1 MPSFFV
7 AAGQFLAGGMPLDL
21 FAQLTRS
28 AWYFSSTVFLRRCTE
43 LTEQTVLTASDLL
56 KTVSGSMHDVQHISV
71 YIARRPAEVYEF
83 ASDPRNL
90 PRWAAGLARSEVR
103 RDGDEWVV
111 DAAFGRA
118 RVRFVERNSL
128 GVMDH
133 DVTLE
138 SGVTVH
144 NPMRVVPN
152 GEGSEFVFT
161 LIRQP
166 GMSDTQFAE
175 DKAAIE
181 KDLKTLKDLLERA

>member
-1 MPSFFV
+1 
-7 AAGQFLAGGMPLDL
+7 
-21 FAQLTRS
+21 
-28 AWYFSSTVFLRRCTE
+28 
-43 LTEQTVLTASDLL
+43 
-56 KTVSGSMHDVQHISV
+56 MHDVQHLSV

-103 RDGDEWVV
+103 KEGDEWVV
-111 DAAFGRA
+111 EASFGKA
-118 RVRFVERNSL
+118 TVKFAEKNAL

-152 GEGSEFVFT
+152 GEGSEFIFT
-161 LIRQP
+161 LMRQP
-166 GMSDTQFAE
+166 GMTDERYAQ
-175 DKAAIE
+175 DKAAVE
-181 KDLKTLKDLLERA
+181 KDLRTLKDLLERHSKGSR